1 VTINNRFYIAQLIRN
16 YLVQN
21 QLTRMEATAR
31 EIVNFHHLPNKYV
44 FSVSG
49 FLNFLYRNH
58 MSKSRYGFC
67 IVRSQTHRKSGY
79 PHRYIIEL
87 IEGTS

>member
-1 VTINNRFYIAQLIRN
+1 
-16 YLVQN
+16 
-21 QLTRMEATAR
+21 
-31 EIVNFHHLPNKYV
+31 
-44 FSVSG
+44 
-49 FLNFLYRNH
+49 